1 MNSVISNPPWHWR
14 KGKPQT
20 HDKTMSEIYRPWLR
34 VGTVLCVLLI
44 ALLLSGCGKQIVY
57 VKTECP
63 LPPEELQALPPNLDL
78 LPPDSIPERF
88 RSKSAK
94 PDSTTP

>member
-1 MNSVISNPPWHWR
+1 MTSVISNPPWRWR
-14 KGKPQT
+14 KSKPKT
-20 HDKTMSEIYRPWLR
+20 HDKTMSEICAPWQW
-34 VGTVLCVLLI
+34 VGIPLCVLLI

-63 LPPEELQALPPNLDL
+63 LPPEELLALPPNLDL

-88 RSKSAK
+88 RSRSVK